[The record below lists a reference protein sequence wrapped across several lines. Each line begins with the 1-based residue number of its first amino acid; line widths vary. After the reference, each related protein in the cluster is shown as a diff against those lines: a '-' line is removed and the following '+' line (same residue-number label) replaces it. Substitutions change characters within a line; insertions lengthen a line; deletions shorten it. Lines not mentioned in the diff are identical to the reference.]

1 VATDILESGVKDA
14 AMPSGHISQPRMMIY
29 LDTMLWN
36 ELCDQKVDAAAL
48 PSALAAQGKVL
59 VLGAEAI
66 YEMAKT
72 FQSNPT
78 RGKELFT
85 YLKKFTDLGIP
96 GVKDNPMLL
105 VAEADS
111 AMSGTSVQ
119 VDVFWEPVNDARM
132 RQEIEK
138 LSNGIVDNKAA
149 SLIESRR
156 QLAAS
161 ERAGISSQYGG
172 TSALKARLSR
182 VAATDLNKWIT
193 REAKR
198 SGRFILK
205 QHLAK
210 LLPGGQPRQIAIA
223 AKRLLASQRFRLSHA
238 VVRADLYSNWRAA
251 NTGSMPRDLLPDLDH
266 IVTAS
271 YFDVYATKEAA
282 QVKYAPLVLG
292 KTRIAIYD
300 GKLPISKWLES
311 L

>member
-1 VATDILESGVKDA
+1 MALARSA
-14 AMPSGHISQPRMMIY
+14 QPPRLIY

-36 ELCDQKVDAAAL
+36 ELCDHNVDPAAL
-48 PSALAAQGKVL
+48 TSSLAAHDKVL

-72 FQSNPT
+72 FKSNPT
-78 RGKELFT
+78 RGKELFA

-111 AMSGTSVQ
+111 AMNGGNAD
-119 VDVFWEPVNDARM
+119 VDVFWNAVNYANMRM
-132 RQEIEK
+132 EVEK
-138 LSNGIVDNKAA
+138 LSNGVVEKKTEEF
-149 SLIESRR
+149 IESRR
-156 QLAAS
+156 QLAAI
-161 ERAGISSQYGG
+161 ERAAISSHYGG
-172 TSALKARLSR
+172 TSALKDRLSL
-182 VAATDLNKWIT
+182 VSPTDFPRWVSK
-193 REAKR
+193 EAQR

-223 AKRLLASQRFRLSHA
+223 AKRMLASRRFRLSHA
-238 VVRADLYSNWRAA
+238 VVRADLYGNWRAA
-251 NTGSMPRDLLPDLDH
+251 NRDSMPRDLLPDLDH

-271 YFDVYATKEAA
+271 YFDVYATKEEA
-282 QVKYAPLVLG
+282 QGRYAPIVLG
-292 KTRIAIYD
+292 KTAIAIYE
-300 GKLPISKWLES
+300 GKLPIATWLET